1 MVLISNHKSMAVLFY
16 VRLVSCGS
24 KDVWQKWT
32 ERGSKNVD
40 VVLVIPETLNIQTH
54 ADQLPN
60 FLKEL
65 ETDLSK
71 YKPRYAVVGFGG
83 KTAVHKRPHIVTG
96 GGKIFGGIKDVQSA
110 IANMKFTTETASVFD
125 AIEYLAHLPFLPGAS
140 KVVIMIT
147 DQNRDTV
154 SNAHL
159 EKTIKE
165 LDMQGVI
172 FNVIGPYFQKK
183 QHRDVL
189 GLWKGQTMLRKDK
202 FKSKRSAI
210 GLPVNEYTRLAESS
224 QGGVFNLKAYS
235 KTHGD
240 WTNLLKRAMKTT
252 IVKQIDEDQTYCRQC
267 VCVPSLTAEPVT
279 ICRIN
284 RHSRCS

>member
-1 MVLISNHKSMAVLFY
+1 MNPSVNLLLSVY
-16 VRLVSCGS
+16 LVSCGS
-24 KDVWQKWT
+24 KGVWQKWT

-40 VVLVIPETLNIQTH
+40 VVLLIPETLNIQTH
-54 ADQLPN
+54 ADQLPS

-83 KTAVHKRPHIVTG
+83 KTAVHQRPHIVTG

-110 IANMKFTTETASVFD
+110 IANMKFTTEAANAFE
-125 AIEYLAHLPFLPGAS
+125 AIEYLAHIPFLPGAS
-140 KVVIMIT
+140 KIVIMIT
-147 DQNRDTV
+147 DQNREAT
-154 SNAHL
+154 SAPL
-159 EKTIKE
+159 EKAIKE

-189 GLWKGQTMLRKDK
+189 GLWKGQTMMRKDK
-202 FKSKRSAI
+202 FQTKRLKTIA
-210 GLPVNEYTRLAESS
+210 LPVNDYTRLAESS
-224 QGGVFNLKAYS
+224 LGGVFNLKAYS
-235 KTHGD
+235 KSHSD
-240 WTNLLKRAMKTT
+240 WTSLLKRAMKTT